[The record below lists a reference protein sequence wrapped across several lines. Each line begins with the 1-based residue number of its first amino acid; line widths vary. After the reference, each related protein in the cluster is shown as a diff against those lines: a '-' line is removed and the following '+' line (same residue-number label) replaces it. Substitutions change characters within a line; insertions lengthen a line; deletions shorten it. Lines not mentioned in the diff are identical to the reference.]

1 MISLISPLPQMRCTL
16 LLLVCLAV
24 LGLLLPVCEAGSAR
38 AGRRAGRT
46 GQGRGRTLGHRG
58 RKAGRRG
65 RQEYEEEDENAV
77 DAGEEEGSGSD
88 IANGC
93 DHLTEIGAFMN
104 HAKELAWCLENDPE
118 LELGLYAPLV
128 ALAEA
133 RALEGFADGEEEV
146 AELEAAEE
154 VVEAARRARARRGR
168 SQGKGGKKGKKGA
181 RKGERRA
188 GKGRRGRKASRRGK
202 AVKRA
207 MVVARRG

>member
-1 MISLISPLPQMRCTL
+1 MRCSV

-24 LGLLLPVCEAGSAR
+24 LGCLLPVSEAGSAR
-38 AGRRAGRT
+38 VGRRAGRA
-46 GQGRGRTLGHRG
+46 GQGRGRALLHRG

-65 RQEYEEEDENAV
+65 RQDYEEDDENAV

-133 RALEGFADGEEEV
+133 RAAETDGSGDEEEV
-146 AELEAAEE
+146 AELEAAQE

-168 SQGKGGKKGKKGA
+168 SQGKGEKKGA
-181 RKGERRA
+181 RKGVRRA
-188 GKGRRGRKASRRGK
+188 AKGGRGRKASRRGK

-207 MVVARRG
+207 KVVARRG

>member
-1 MISLISPLPQMRCTL
+1 MRCSL

-24 LGLLLPVCEAGSAR
+24 LGCLLPVCEAGSAR

-46 GQGRGRTLGHRG
+46 GQGRGRTLVQGG

-133 RALEGFADGEEEV
+133 RAAEDGSGDGEEEV
-146 AELEAAEE
+146 AEREAAEE

-168 SQGKGGKKGKKGA
+168 SQGKGGKKGKNGA

-202 AVKRA
+202 AVKSA
-207 MVVARRG
+207 KVAAKRG